1 MSVCLLNP
9 RSYFACLAYVS
20 IHIVLKQWSEL
31 TTVCIWWSLIC
42 NIQQLVASVPSYCSE
57 LVTRISRP
65 ELGWATLLMIRGFLV
80 SVKTRLTSY
89 PTNISQQQFGSMF
102 ESAPFHRQSH
112 DCFCGRHIIYSS
124 YLWPGDNIV
133 PSVYYIHVCVH
144 ACTSIRRS
152 RLKDTLSAH
161 MRSHLEI
168 TYSLGWPRK
177 FRQDLIQWTCKNWTL
192 RLTRKHVWDE

>member
-42 NIQQLVASVPSYCSE
+42 NSQQLVASVPSYCSE

-80 SVKTRLTSY
+80 SVQIRLTY
-89 PTNISQQQFGSMF
+89 PYPLILPT
-102 ESAPFHRQSH
+102 SH
-112 DCFCGRHIIYSS
+112 NSSLVLCLKVPRFIDSHMTVFVAAILFTAVIFDRKITLCRVYIIYM
-124 YLWPGDNIV
+124 Y
-133 PSVYYIHVCVH
+133 VYMH
-144 ACTSIRRS
+144 ALASGGRDWR
-152 RLKDTLSAH
+152 TLFQ
-161 MRSHLEI
+161 L
-168 TYSLGWPRK
+168 
-177 FRQDLIQWTCKNWTL
+177 TCAPI
-192 RLTRKHVWDE
+192 